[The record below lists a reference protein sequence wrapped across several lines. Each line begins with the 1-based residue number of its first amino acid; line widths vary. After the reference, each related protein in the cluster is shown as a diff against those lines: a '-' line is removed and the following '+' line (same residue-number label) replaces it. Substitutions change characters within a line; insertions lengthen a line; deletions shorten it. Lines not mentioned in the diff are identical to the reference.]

1 MLLIEAPFNYDII
14 NRIYFYHFSLY
25 FALMPSENPSVSS
38 QPPENNTPSTSKIS
52 AEETGH
58 QPLATAHLSNF
69 SRALALSTALAT
81 ATPALAENSAE
92 NQPVPTPPTA
102 PQKISAE
109 NSPHPNQTP
118 TDYIAQMAKNAL
130 NAVIPS
136 AEAAETTL
144 EKPPKLVNVDLD
156 KGTVTIYR
164 QFDDSPGGGFF
175 VANDY
180 HERTGKYIGHSKS
193 YHYTHKLNDEE
204 AEWLEQVHGVQVSS
218 QYPIAADMPESPFSP
233 GLFEGTITYPIKNSA
248 EISAEKNGDTPPDG
262 MELHYDENGK
272 VVMVSVLNLFNG
284 EGNQIDI
291 NTGEKISADFSL
303 EQEKF
308 MSDENL
314 EVNFFYEKLEDV
326 VKIGSIELTKI
337 FYKVL
342 AFSPI
347 YPRSHAPAWERREM
361 LNTKEKLMQATNPK
375 LTHSGTKIIFR
386 KLKICIP
393 TQERGNGEC
402 R

>member
-1 MLLIEAPFNYDII
+1 
-14 NRIYFYHFSLY
+14 
-25 FALMPSENPSVSS
+25 MPSENPSVSS
-38 QPPENNTPSTSKIS
+38 QPPENNTPTTSKIS
-52 AEETGH
+52 AEKTSH

-69 SRALALSTALAT
+69 SRALALTTALAT

-92 NQPVPTPPTA
+92 NQPVPNPTTA

-109 NSPHPNQTP
+109 NSTHPNQTP

-130 NAVIPS
+130 NAVIPA

-144 EKPPKLVNVDLD
+144 EKPPKLVNVDLE

-262 MELHYDENGK
+262 LKIDYEKREVSSLFWFNQNGK
-272 VVMVSVLNLFNG
+272 
-284 EGNQIDI
+284 QIDI
-291 NTGEKISADFSL
+291 STGEEIGFVNLNK
-303 EQEKF
+303 EQKNH
-308 MSDENL
+308 MS
-314 EVNFFYEKLEDV
+314 KLGI
-326 VKIGSIELTKI
+326 KIGLFHERIEPILEIGKNNLAARVYKMLSLFTPILLDQSIFI
-337 FYKVL
+337 
-342 AFSPI
+342 
-347 YPRSHAPAWERREM
+347 
-361 LNTKEKLMQATNPK
+361 
-375 LTHSGTKIIFR
+375 
-386 KLKICIP
+386 
-393 TQERGNGEC
+393 
-402 R
+402 

>member
-1 MLLIEAPFNYDII
+1 MN
-14 NRIYFYHFSLY
+14 SLKH
-25 FALMPSENPSVSS
+25 PSNPA
-38 QPPENNTPSTSKIS
+38 QPSKTTTPTQ
-52 AEETGH
+52 GN
-58 QPLATAHLSNF
+58 LGNF
-69 SRALALSTALAT
+69 TRALALSTVLTT

-92 NQPVPTPPTA
+92 NQPVPNPTTA

-109 NSPHPNQTP
+109 NSTHPNQTP

-130 NAVIPS
+130 NAVIPT

-248 EISAEKNGDTPPDG
+248 EISAEKNGDNPPDG
-262 MELHYDENGK
+262 MELHFDENGE
-272 VVMVSVLNLFNG
+272 VVAVSKLVWFNADG
-284 EGNQIDI
+284 KAFDI
-291 NTGEKISADFSL
+291 NTGNKISAFLDDK
-303 EQEKF
+303 QQ
-308 MSDENL
+308 
-314 EVNFFYEKLEDV
+314 
-326 VKIGSIELTKI
+326 
-337 FYKVL
+337 KVL
-342 AFSPI
+342 ADKHNKTAFWYPI
-347 YPRSHAPAWERREM
+347 NTEPILNFGNTRLSEVFYPIE
-361 LNTKEKLMQATNPK
+361 Q
-375 LTHSGTKIIFR
+375 
-386 KLKICIP
+386 
-393 TQERGNGEC
+393 
-402 R
+402 